1 MGTVEQWWALYSHII
16 RLNDLPAHRDLHL
29 FKKGIKP
36 MWEDPANK
44 KGGKWVSLCYIV
56 INGYIYNGKT
66 VLGDK
71 GEKRAGWKSLGKP
84 LYGDVRGTVYGNQSA
99 NFAL

>member
-1 MGTVEQWWALYSHII
+1 M
-16 RLNDLPAHRDLHL
+16 
-29 FKKGIKP
+29 
-36 MWEDPANK
+36 
-44 KGGKWVSLCYIV
+44 V
-56 INGYIYNGKT
+56 ISIMVKL
-66 VLGDK
+66 LGDK